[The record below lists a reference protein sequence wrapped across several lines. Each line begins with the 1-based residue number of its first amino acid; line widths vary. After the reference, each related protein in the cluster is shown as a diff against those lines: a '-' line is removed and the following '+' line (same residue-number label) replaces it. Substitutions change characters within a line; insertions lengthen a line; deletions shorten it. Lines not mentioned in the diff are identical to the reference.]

1 LCFPLIAVC
10 LRESSRR
17 KILAT
22 VTLAVLLP
30 VLLTRMG
37 IPAAWKPVHHLADF
51 LLGIAAAG
59 VYEMLAES
67 NIGLLRNG
75 AWLYAPAAAIGTIF
89 VVYAEQ
95 VSRAVDLNSAL
106 RPVYALLIIGLAVG
120 GGAPARLLSTRFATH
135 LGQASYSLYILHIPL
150 LWWYKRFWLNPQTAS
165 ALIYLV
171 GVVMISGAVFQWV
184 EEPANRRIRQWE
196 RDKANQKAKIFRSVG
211 TIAQLAAGV
220 ENPQREE
227 SSPRNTFA
235 F

>member
-1 LCFPLIAVC
+1 
-10 LRESSRR
+10 
-17 KILAT
+17 
-22 VTLAVLLP
+22 
-30 VLLTRMG
+30 
-37 IPAAWKPVHHLADF
+37 
-51 LLGIAAAG
+51 
-59 VYEMLAES
+59 
-67 NIGLLRNG
+67 
-75 AWLYAPAAAIGTIF
+75 
-89 VVYAEQ
+89 
-95 VSRAVDLNSAL
+95 
-106 RPVYALLIIGLAVG
+106 
-120 GGAPARLLSTRFATH
+120 
-135 LGQASYSLYILHIPL
+135 